1 MAIIGPAC
9 SCSDWFIASTTTVLC
24 REMSGNERRLVEST
38 PTPTAV
44 PPKSTDP
51 RVPGT
56 VIPAED
62 IGLIEGDM
70 LTHVAGPS
78 KNGAQ
83 SAKSRRRRRPADSG
97 NQSKN
102 QMFYFVDSNSSSKE
116 KRAHVMRHHVQEK
129 RKQRKLSNGTVQ
141 PDQTQDPLSLS
152 PRKDSGYDTDTR
164 REAALMGHP
173 GSSANQESSV
183 WKRLHHHEPLGRIKL
198 TIMLYSFQSGFQA
211 SSLPLSQR
219 RPGN

>member
-9 SCSDWFIASTTTVLC
+9 SCSGCFIASTTTVLC

-44 PPKSTDP
+44 PPASTDP
-51 RVPGT
+51 GVPGGFT
-56 VIPAED
+56 LAED
-62 IGLIEGDM
+62 IGSSDGDM
-70 LTHVAGPS
+70 STRSAGPS
-78 KNGAQ
+78 NNGAQ
-83 SAKSRRRRRPADSG
+83 PAKSRRRRRPPESG

-141 PDQTQDPLSLS
+141 PDQTQGPAS
-152 PRKDSGYDTDTR
+152 PSFRKDSGYDTDTR
-164 REAALMGHP
+164 REAALTGQP
-173 GSSANQESSV
+173 GSAASQESLV
-183 WKRLHHHEPLGRIKL
+183 WNGPHYHESP
-198 TIMLYSFQSGFQA
+198 
-211 SSLPLSQR
+211 R
-219 RPGN
+219 RS